1 LADDGS
7 TNTLIGLSNQ
17 MAADI
22 FKADGMLS
30 KLPQDL
36 LNGYAE
42 KLFNAVL
49 TGYNTTGNVED
60 NAMLNALK
68 TNVYQFAAAKSYTQM
83 KSLTEALLDSDGKVR
98 RWSQFKQ
105 AAFEINNE
113 QVVTWLQAEYNNA
126 LACSQMASKWQDIEA
141 NKAAI
146 PYLQYVTAH
155 DGRVRPAHAAMDGT
169 VRLVDDAYWD
179 LYYPPNG
186 WNCRCTVKQIDG
198 GTITPSEKLYHPTE
212 QEVPKIFRFNPG
224 KTQQVFSMKH
234 PYFKDVPKAVLA
246 QASAVIAK
254 PEFDTRIEG
263 KKGGYVG
270 IHNLTDNN
278 KRKEHIAAS
287 KVLADKGNK
296 IKLMPEI
303 NAKDV
308 ANRKL
313 YFPELK
319 THSNPDARFNGVL
332 GDFKIPD
339 SKIVTYDIATR
350 CVTKTGKKGVSIC
363 AISLIDKD
371 YKLKDVLN
379 GIKSALK
386 NPKDNISIRE
396 VWIILKDKSVLK
408 IPRGIINNKKFY
420 NIAEVL

>member
-60 NAMLNALK
+60 HAMLNALK

-83 KSLTEALLDSDGKVR
+83 KSLTEALLDSEGKVR
-98 RWSQFKQ
+98 SWSQFKQ

-155 DGRVRPAHAAMDGT
+155 DGRVRPAHATMDGT

-246 QASAVIAK
+246 QASAVLPK
-254 PEFDTRIEG
+254 PEFKTRIEG
-263 KKGGYVG
+263 KKGGYVD
-270 IHNLTDNN
+270 IHELADKN
-278 KRKEHIAAS
+278 KLKEHIEAS

-296 IKLMPEI
+296 IELLPEI

-319 THSNPDARFNGVL
+319 NNKNPDARFNGIL

-339 SKIVTYDIATR
+339 NKL
-350 CVTKTGKKGVSIC
+350 VTKLTIKNALKTTSEKEVSIC
-363 AISLIDKD
+363 AISLLNKD
-371 YKLKDVLN
+371 YRMQEIFSQIRGSLLDKKKN
-379 GIKSALK
+379 KSIK
-386 NPKDNISIRE
+386 E
-396 VWIILKDKSVLK
+396 VWLILKDKHVLK
-408 IPRGIINNKKFY
+408 IPRGLINRLDFYKIINT
-420 NIAEVL
+420 I